1 MFPYGYQRVHTPS
14 HNKLMRVSKDIVDGI
29 ESVHRSKFVYGSIF
43 EVIYPASGSSCD
55 WAYDTANI
63 PCSFAPELRDRG
75 RYGFLLP
82 EDQIQEMRKNIS
94 FYEVVFILFL
104 NSRSTDLI
112 RPYLIF
118 YQTSIFIYSI

>member
-1 MFPYGYQRVHTPS
+1 
-14 HNKLMRVSKDIVDGI
+14 MRVSKDIVDGI

-82 EDQIQEMRKNIS
+82 EDQIQASSKNIS
-94 FYEVVFILFL
+94 FYDNLLSIFYFIFRISELNCRLTDLIGLFL
-104 NSRSTDLI
+104 NST
-112 RPYLIF
+112 
-118 YQTSIFIYSI
+118 